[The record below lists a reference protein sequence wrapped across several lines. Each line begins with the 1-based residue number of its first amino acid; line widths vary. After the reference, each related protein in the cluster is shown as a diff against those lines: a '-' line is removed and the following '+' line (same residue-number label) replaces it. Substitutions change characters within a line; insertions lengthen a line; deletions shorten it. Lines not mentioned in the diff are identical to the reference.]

1 MKQWAISE
9 IPQPPSIFL
18 ARLDESLKHSLTS
31 LTMEQNRSSQF
42 DNLIAN
48 EICKICD
55 ADRYYLLV
63 PYPGLAIGY
72 LIIRKQGSMINRNVV
87 GDRDTLLW

>member
-1 MKQWAISE
+1 
-9 IPQPPSIFL
+9 
-18 ARLDESLKHSLTS
+18 
-31 LTMEQNRSSQF
+31 MEQNRSSQF

-87 GDRDTLLW
+87 GDRDTLLWYCDGLSGPAVRARNQAHCLV